1 MAAET
6 TLVEVATDAIL
17 SSSPRTDDD
26 DQTKAPGFGL
36 PLNYYPPLDLE
47 SYNPYSDEVVDRPF
61 PSALHQLDIR
71 HGRTMYSS

>member
-6 TLVEVATDAIL
+6 TLLEVATDAIS

-36 PLNYYPPLDLE
+36 PLNYYPALDLE
-47 SYNPYSDEVVDRPF
+47 SDNPYSDEVVDRPF